1 MANVSMLA
9 LARPGI
15 SLSSVFA
22 VFAHAL
28 GSPALP
34 LRMADSTKAV
44 AVNDETNI
52 LQCNTN
58 TPMHVVQLPAAA
70 ALGFLTADCCSL

>member
-52 LQCNTN
+52 
-58 TPMHVVQLPAAA
+58 
-70 ALGFLTADCCSL
+70 